1 MTLRKLLSVFLL
13 QRTASLISVL
23 IAVPCFSQ
31 CVQSASRLFG
41 PYAPVPNSTQTLQNP
56 LLDPATSPPA
66 TLKIVTLGDSVVW
79 GDGNLEQNKFSVKL
93 AHDLANG
100 TGRPTT
106 VVAYAHSGARL
117 ASADDPGSLVP
128 VDGSVFQM
136 DLNSERPTTTEQA
149 DCAASRDSD
158 AEVVLLDGCINEV
171 GATKIALPIP
181 FNWTTPENIHSTAYA
196 ACSIPMRKLLE
207 TVKLGFPKATIIV
220 INYYQVVTN
229 DSIVRF
235 EQPLPGAPHA
245 VSKSGTP
252 QRAAEDLQREQKKLL
267 ALSGHQREAL
277 LVQPVQPSHPI
288 DILHS
293 WQANSTEF
301 LNTSQDCFQWAVAA
315 ADGQNVDDLN
325 NTQPTP
331 ACPTNL
337 NDMPPNAQQ
346 ATQTVRVFLA
356 KVDNEPDFGYGALNT
371 HEWLLPSRVH
381 PDDMYQVRV
390 PICKAHYSGDLGA
403 LEGCE
408 VNAIAHPRVNGAE
421 AYHQSILS
429 ILQAAWILP
438 AH

>member
-1 MTLRKLLSVFLL
+1 M
-13 QRTASLISVL
+13 
-23 IAVPCFSQ
+23 
-31 CVQSASRLFG
+31 FG
-41 PYAPVPNSTQTLQNP
+41 PYTPAANSPKTLQNP
-56 LLDPATSPPA
+56 LLDAATTG
-66 TLKIVTLGDSVVW
+66 TLKIVTLGDSVIW

-196 ACSIPMRKLLE
+196 ACSTPMRKLLE
-207 TVKLGFPKATIIV
+207 TVKLDFPKATIIV
-220 INYYQVVTN
+220 VNYYQVVTK

-235 EQPLPGAPHA
+235 EQPLPGAPQTI
-245 VSKSGTP
+245 SKLGTP
-252 QRAAEDLQREQKKLL
+252 QQAAVELQREQKKLL
-267 ALSGHQREAL
+267 ALSGHQHEAL
-277 LVQPVQPSHPI
+277 LVQPVHPAQPI

-293 WQANSTEF
+293 WQANSIEF
-301 LNTSQDCFQWAVAA
+301 LNTSQGCFQWAVAA
-315 ADGQNVDDLN
+315 ADGLNVDDLN
-325 NTQPTP
+325 NTEPNP
-331 ACPTNL
+331 SCPSGL

-346 ATQTVRVFLA
+346 AKQAVRVFLA
-356 KVDNEPDFGYGALNT
+356 KVDNEPDFGYGALDT
-371 HEWLLPSRVH
+371 HEWLLPSQLH
-381 PDDMYQVRV
+381 PDDMYLIRV
-390 PICKAHYSGDLGA
+390 PICKAHYKGDLSA

-421 AYHQSILS
+421 AYHQSILL
-429 ILQAAWILP
+429 ILQKAWALP
-438 AH
+438 AD